1 MKKNQ
6 TLLELLTGII
16 VLGVG
21 IQIVCLIVS
30 KNYLYDAV
38 GLWSGIGICL
48 FSAIHMYRSIEEAV
62 DLGEAGATK
71 HVRLGYAT
79 RMVVTLLVA
88 GAVIYFRIGNY
99 VTLLIGVFPLKLA
112 AYLQPFTHKLFQKIQ
127 HVRKGG

>member
-6 TLLELLTGII
+6 TLMELLTGII

-21 IQIVCLIVS
+21 IQIVCLILS
-30 KNYLYDAV
+30 KNYLYDAI
-38 GLWSGIGICL
+38 GLWSGIGICC
-48 FSAIHMYRSIEEAV
+48 FSAIHMYRSIEDAV

-71 HVRLGYAT
+71 HVRLGDLT

-99 VTLLIGVFPLKLA
+99 VTLLIGVFPLKIS
-112 AYLQPFTHKLFQKIQ
+112 AYLQPITHKLLKN
-127 HVRKGG
+127 VKKGG

>member
-21 IQIVCLIVS
+21 IQIVCLLVS

-38 GLWSGIGICL
+38 GLWSGILLCC
-48 FSAIHMYRSIEEAV
+48 FSAIHMYRSIEDAV

-112 AYLQPFTHKLFQKIQ
+112 AYLQPFTHKLFKRRLI
-127 HVRKGG
+127 KW

>member
-6 TLLELLTGII
+6 TLLELLAGII

-30 KNYLYDAV
+30 KHYLYDAV
-38 GLWSGIGICL
+38 GLWSGIGICC
-48 FSAIHMYRSIEEAV
+48 FSAIHMQRSIEDAI
-62 DLGEAGATK
+62 DLGEAGAKK
-71 HVRLGYAT
+71 HVGLGYAT

-88 GAVIYFRIGNY
+88 GAVIYFKVGNY

-112 AYLQPFTHKLFQKIQ
+112 AYLQPVTHKLFEKIQ
-127 HVRKGG
+127 NARKGG

>member
-6 TLLELLTGII
+6 TLLELLVGIV
-16 VLGVG
+16 VLGIG
-21 IQIVCLIVS
+21 IQIVCVIVS

-38 GLWSGIGICL
+38 GLWSGIGICC
-48 FSAIHMYRSIEEAV
+48 FSAIHMWRSIEDAV

-79 RMVVTLLVA
+79 RMVVALLVI

-127 HVRKGG
+127 NVKKGG

>member
-1 MKKNQ
+1 MKKHQ
-6 TLLELLTGII
+6 TLLELLAGIL

-30 KNYLYDAV
+30 KQYLYDAV
-38 GLWSGIGICL
+38 GLWSGIGICC
-48 FSAIHMYRSIEEAV
+48 FSAIHMQRSIEDAI

-88 GAVIYFRIGNY
+88 GAVIYFKIGNY
-99 VTLLIGVFPLKLA
+99 VTLLIGVFPLKLS

-127 HVRKGG
+127 NERKGG

>member
-6 TLLELLTGII
+6 TLLELLTGIV

-21 IQIVCLIVS
+21 IQIVCLFVS

-38 GLWSGIGICL
+38 GLWSGIGLCC
-48 FSAIHMYRSIEEAV
+48 FSAIHMWRSIEDAV

-88 GAVIYFRIGNY
+88 GSVIYFRIGNY

-112 AYLQPFTHKLFQKIQ
+112 AYLQPFTHKLFQRIQ
-127 HVRKGG
+127 NVRKGG

>member
-6 TLLELLTGII
+6 TLLELLTGIV
-16 VLGVG
+16 VLGIG

-38 GLWSGIGICL
+38 GLWSGIGICF

-62 DLGEAGATK
+62 DLGSDGATK

-79 RMVVTLLVA
+79 RMLVTLLVA
-88 GAVIYFRIGNY
+88 GAVIYLHIGNY

-127 HVRKGG
+127 NVRKGG

>member
-6 TLLELLTGII
+6 TLLELLAGII
-16 VLGVG
+16 VLGVV

-30 KNYLYDAV
+30 KNYLYDAI
-38 GLWSGIGICL
+38 GLWSGVGICGV
-48 FSAIHMYRSIEEAV
+48 SAVHMQRSIEDAV

-79 RMVVTLLVA
+79 RMVVTLLLA

-112 AYLQPFTHKLFQKIQ
+112 AYLQPVTHKLFQKIQ

>member
-6 TLLELLTGII
+6 TLLELLVGIV
-16 VLGVG
+16 VLGIG

-30 KNYLYDAV
+30 RNYLYDAV
-38 GLWSGIGICL
+38 GLWSGIGICC
-48 FSAIHMYRSIEEAV
+48 FSAIHMCRSIEDAV

-112 AYLQPFTHKLFQKIQ
+112 AYLQPFTHKLFK
-127 HVRKGG
+127 RRLNKW

>member
-21 IQIVCLIVS
+21 IQIVCLLVS

-38 GLWSGIGICL
+38 GLWSGIGICC
-48 FSAIHMYRSIEEAV
+48 FSAIHMCRSIEDAV

-88 GAVIYFRIGNY
+88 GAVIYFCIGNY

-112 AYLQPFTHKLFQKIQ
+112 AYLQPVTHKLFHKIQ
-127 HVRKGG
+127 NVRKGG